1 MNELLNADSRAL
13 HAPFATVLATQTADE
28 AFRWITA
35 VLAAQTNNLRSANS
49 HLVAYTGSDS
59 GLNWYEANVGSPVTD
74 HWGTGAALLG
84 VPWPRVAAWLKSGGP
99 RTLMA
104 LDALIAYRKPA
115 PNMSPLARIAA
126 PVLPEAPDK
135 VEFERTLLDV
145 LEKNST
151 PRIKSDMQT
160 VMKYSEEILR
170 RNNRGV
176 AVGDLPLLF
185 LNPEKFENAAPILDQ
200 HNSAIAAM
208 RTSFAALIDKSR

>member
-13 HAPFATVLATQTADE
+13 HAPFSTVLATQTADE

-35 VLAAQTNNLRSANS
+35 VLAAQSNNLRSSNS
-49 HLVAYTGSDS
+49 HLVAYTGNDS

-74 HWGTGAALLG
+74 HWGNGAALLG
-84 VPWPRVAAWLKSGGP
+84 VSWPRLATWLKAGGP
-99 RTLMA
+99 QTLMA
-104 LDALIAYRKPA
+104 LDALIAYRRPA

-135 VEFERTLLDV
+135 AEFERTLLDV

-151 PRIKSDMQT
+151 PRIKSAVQT
-160 VMKYSEEILR
+160 VMDYVEEILR
-170 RNNRGV
+170 RDNRGV

-185 LNPEKFENAAPILDQ
+185 LNPEKFENAAPILEQ
-200 HNSAIAAM
+200 HNSAISAM
-208 RTSFAALIDKSR
+208 RLSFAALIDKSR